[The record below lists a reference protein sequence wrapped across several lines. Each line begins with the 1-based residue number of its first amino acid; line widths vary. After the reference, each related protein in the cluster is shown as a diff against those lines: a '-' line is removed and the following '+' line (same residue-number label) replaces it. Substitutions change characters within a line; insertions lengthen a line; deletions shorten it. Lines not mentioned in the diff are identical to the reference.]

1 MSANKDKPDF
11 SGVSGGFTSNKPAA
25 PAERGPA
32 GQPSTDTAS
41 KAPDFS
47 SVQGGFDSSAQSS
60 EANVVPAQS
69 HTVQRGDSLS
79 KIARRVYGETRHWR
93 VIFEANRDQL
103 DNPDLIHPGQVLKIP
118 ALTTIDDD

>member
-11 SGVSGGFTSNKPAA
+11 SGVSGDFTSNQAATPVEREPAA
-25 PAERGPA
+25 
-32 GQPSTDTAS
+32 QPTTDAAS

-47 SVQGGFDSSAQSS
+47 AVQGGFDSSAQAT
-60 EANVVPAQS
+60 EPTVVPAQTY
-69 HTVQRGDSLS
+69 TVQRGDSLS

-93 VIFEANRDQL
+93 VIFEGNRDQL

-118 ALTTIDDD
+118 ALTTSDDD